1 MSTSD
6 SERDPL
12 EVLFST
18 YIERYRAGEAV
29 DISSFAAEHPGHAS
43 EIRDLFPTLV
53 GLEEARDNQFSQTQE
68 VDRQKIQSGLQ
79 LGDYQLLREIGV
91 GGMGIVY
98 EAVQL
103 SMQRRVALKVLPRE
117 FSRQRDRRERFM
129 QEARTVARLS
139 YRNIV
144 PIIDFGESDGRCFFA
159 MRLVEG
165 VGLDW
170 VVQRREHTRSPITA
184 AEVLQQFRQQGIPLA
199 DDKEMEDD
207 DEDSLAFEMNQTG
220 SSRSQ
225 GEGEKGT
232 PGWVLRQDSWRQIAR
247 IGVQAA
253 KALQHAHQA
262 GVLHRDIKPAN
273 LLLDHEGIIWITDFG
288 LAKSEHELSLTGAN
302 DVVGTLRYIS
312 PERFDGQVDSRSD
325 IYALGLTLIELCI
338 NRPVFAQSNRRELM
352 RAIMEGEIVPPR
364 KINPDIPV
372 DLERILLKATAKEP
386 SLRYQKAAHLLDDLR
401 SYARGREI
409 KTDHSLPAPRTRK
422 KKPLQKAVFVLGGIC
437 LLQTLLLINY
447 RALVPDRQPT
457 ATVARM
463 SVDVLNL
470 RLQNLDS
477 MYGQITGRQITD
489 DLNSAPPW
497 QRLTSRDRD
506 LLQSLLNLYR
516 QLREDSDAN
525 SFPLLVEDLD
535 PRVELLRFLL
545 N

>member
-53 GLEEARDNQFSQTQE
+53 GLEAVRDNRMSQTQE
-68 VDRQKIQSGLQ
+68 VDRKNIQSGLQ

-98 EAVQL
+98 EALQL

-159 MRLVEG
+159 MRLVQG

-170 VVQRREHTRSPITA
+170 IVQRREHAGSPITA
-184 AEVLQQFRQQGIPLA
+184 SEVLRQFRQQGIPLA
-199 DDKEMEDD
+199 DDKEMADD
-207 DEDSLAFEMNQTG
+207 DEDSLAFEMNQT
-220 SSRSQ
+220 SANRA
-225 GEGEKGT
+225 EGEKVA
-232 PGWVLRQDSWRQIAR
+232 PGWVLRQDSWKQIAR
-247 IGVQAA
+247 IGVQAT
-253 KALQHAHQA
+253 KALQHAHNA
-262 GVLHRDIKPAN
+262 GVLHRDIKPGN
-273 LLLDHEGIIWITDFG
+273 LLLDYEGIVWITDFG

-312 PERFDGQVDSRSD
+312 PERFDGQVDPRSD
-325 IYALGLTLIELCI
+325 LYALGLSLIELCI

-352 RAIMEGEIVPPR
+352 RAIMDGEIVPPR

-372 DLERILLKATAKEP
+372 NLESILLKTTAREP
-386 SLRYQKAAHLLDDLR
+386 ALRYQTAGHLLDDLR

-409 KTDHSLPAPRTRK
+409 KTDHSLPAPKRRK
-422 KKPLQKAVFVLGGIC
+422 KKPLRKAVVVLGGLC
-437 LLQTLLLINY
+437 LLQTMMLLNY
-447 RALVPDRQPT
+447 RAIFPPREPT

-477 MYGQITGRQITD
+477 MYRQITGRKITD
-489 DLNSAPPW
+489 DLGTAPPW
-497 QRLTSRDRD
+497 RQLSSRDRD

-516 QLREDSDAN
+516 QLREDSNMN

-535 PRVELLRFLL
+535 PRVALLRFLL
-545 N
+545 T

>member
-53 GLEEARDNQFSQTQE
+53 GLEEVRDNQLSQTQE

-170 VVQRREHTRSPITA
+170 VVQRREHAGSPITA
-184 AEVLQQFRQQGIPLA
+184 AEVLEHFRQQGIPLA

-207 DEDSLAFEMNQTG
+207 DEDSLAFEMNHAG

-225 GEGEKGT
+225 AEKGA

-253 KALQHAHQA
+253 KALQHAHNA

-312 PERFDGQVDSRSD
+312 PERFDGQVDPRSD
-325 IYALGLTLIELCI
+325 LYALGLTLIELCI

-352 RAIMEGEIVPPR
+352 RAIMDGEIIPPR

-372 DLERILLKATAKEP
+372 DLETILLKATAREP
-386 SLRYQKAAHLLDDLR
+386 ALRYQKAAHLLDDLR

-409 KTDHSLPAPRTRK
+409 KTDHSLPAPRPRK
-422 KKPLQKAVFVLGGIC
+422 KKPRRKIMLVLGGIC
-437 LLQTLLLINY
+437 LLQTLMLFNY
-447 RALVPDRQPT
+447 RALFPDRTPVG
-457 ATVARM
+457 TVARM

-477 MYGQITGRQITD
+477 MYGQITGRKITD

-497 QRLTSRDRD
+497 QQLSSRDRD

-516 QLREDSDAN
+516 QLREDSDTN

-535 PRVELLRFLL
+535 PRIELLRFLL